1 MASPEFSHW
10 RKSVRL
16 STWDVVLLAAM
27 ATLLL
32 LALIGPSLA
41 PFDPTLVDFRARMQ
55 MPSMAH
61 PLGTDWMGRDQLS
74 RLLTGARASLGLSLA
89 ISFGA
94 AVLGVALGLLSAAA
108 GPLGDKLLTRL
119 AEVMQA
125 FPELVAAMAIAAL
138 FGPSIHNLVLALVV
152 TSWMRYARLTRG
164 LALAIAARDH
174 VALARLAGVS
184 RTAIAGRHI
193 LPLLLPALLVMWTGG
208 WARSILSVSALGFLG
223 FGMQPPNPEWGAMLL
238 DARRYIAD
246 APHLMW
252 APGLAIVIS
261 VLAISLA
268 GDRLRDL
275 FPNDEARS
283 A

>member
-1 MASPEFSHW
+1 MDSL
-10 RKSVRL
+10 SVHSRRRARRL
-16 STWDVVLLAAM
+16 SPWDLALLAAT
-27 ATLLL
+27 ATLFLL
-32 LALIGPSLA
+32 TLFGPYLA
-41 PFDPTLVDFRARMQ
+41 PFDPNAVDFRARMH
-55 MPSMAH
+55 PLSLAH

-94 AVLGVALGLLSAAA
+94 ACLGVALGLLSAAV
-108 GPLGDKLLTRL
+108 GPWGDKLLTRL
-119 AEVMQA
+119 TEVMQA

-184 RTAIAGRHI
+184 RPAIAGRHI
-193 LPLLLPALLVMWTGG
+193 LPLILPALLVMWTGG

-223 FGMQPPNPEWGAMLL
+223 FGMQPPHPEWGAMLL

-252 APGLAIVIS
+252 GPGIAIMLS

-275 FPNDEARS
+275 FPQDEARS